1 VVDGGDALKRMEER
15 SQQTKKIVGGVVGAG
30 VGALAVGILGG
41 VLGKRAA
48 DVQQQQ
54 LRGQQAGGVGGM
66 RGTGGLNLD
75 AGSKNGNNHGSFAG
89 AGGTRGMGG
98 ILGAGNLDAG
108 STNGDEHGSFT
119 GTVSGSSADT
129 ASSSFA
135 VGVTNGSASE
145 LHGLGNGSANSTVA
159 SDNDSGLVVPD
170 TSLHQTG
177 NDTAEHT
184 LMWWW
189 IPLLLL
195 LCLGIWCLRKK
206 VAQDKST
213 REFKAGKQSRKR
225 GAGSGMN
232 INIPESPASSACSEA
247 PMLQDVSSP
256 KGIRMQQ
263 MRSSQVGVQEGASAS
278 MQVGGDLFDAIDT
291 NHDGVIDKAEF
302 DRAMG
307 VRGGNA
313 TMLAGGRA
321 SMVAAGSG
329 SMWTGGSNTGLRQQ
343 QQRARSMTPPRCHPG
358 SPRGTWM
365 VYEGASATMPVGG
378 SGCMSPGS
386 SVSIMP
392 AGASVSVMP
401 AVSTSTY
408 PVTLSPGASVSV
420 MPPAGSPRLQ
430 YGKSRHMFTG
440 TTVSS
445 PSKMRSMTPPP
456 SYGRQS
462 AGLVMPY
469 LRSPPLI

>member
-1 VVDGGDALKRMEER
+1 
-15 SQQTKKIVGGVVGAG
+15 
-30 VGALAVGILGG
+30 
-41 VLGKRAA
+41 
-48 DVQQQQ
+48 
-54 LRGQQAGGVGGM
+54 
-66 RGTGGLNLD
+66 
-75 AGSKNGNNHGSFAG
+75 
-89 AGGTRGMGG
+89 
-98 ILGAGNLDAG
+98 
-108 STNGDEHGSFT
+108 
-119 GTVSGSSADT
+119 
-129 ASSSFA
+129 
-135 VGVTNGSASE
+135 
-145 LHGLGNGSANSTVA
+145 
-159 SDNDSGLVVPD
+159 
-170 TSLHQTG
+170 
-177 NDTAEHT
+177 
-184 LMWWW
+184 MWWW

-195 LCLGIWCLRKK
+195 LACLFLCLGIWCLRKK

-213 REFKAGKQSRKR
+213 REFKSGKHSRKR
-225 GAGSGMN
+225 GVGSGVN
-232 INIPESPASSACSEA
+232 INIPASPASSACSEA
-247 PMLQDVSSP
+247 PMLEDVSSP
-256 KGIRMQQ
+256 KGGRMPQT
-263 MRSSQVGVQEGASAS
+263 RSSQVGVQEGASAS
-278 MQVGGDLFDAIDT
+278 MRAGGDLFDAIDT